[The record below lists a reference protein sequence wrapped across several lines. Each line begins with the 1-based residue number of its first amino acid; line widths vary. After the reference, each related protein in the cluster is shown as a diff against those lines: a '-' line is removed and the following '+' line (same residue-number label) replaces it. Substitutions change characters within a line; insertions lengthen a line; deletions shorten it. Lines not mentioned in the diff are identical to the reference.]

1 MAFLSTKM
9 DKNVPV
15 IKGIQVVYTSSS
27 SKKPPNAIAE
37 MYGMSADIN
46 SGFGGDYVW
55 LVPIWTTN
63 MTEGVTKIRS
73 VVQMSWNSAYS
84 DLAAGSGGD
93 YRYLKMEKEIGSSKR
108 IKSVGLLRSSKHIKD
123 IREFG
128 WDERTSDIN
137 ENRGGNYLYLCWKY
151 L

>member
-1 MAFLSTKM
+1 M

-27 SKKPPNAIAE
+27 SKKPPNAIEE

-55 LVPIWTTN
+55 LVPIWTTY
-63 MTEGVTKIRS
+63 MMEGVTKIHF
-73 VVQMSWNSAYS
+73 VVQMSWNSTYS
-84 DLAAGSGGD
+84 DLAAGAGGG
-93 YRYLKMEKEIGSSKR
+93 YRYLKMEKDIGSSKR

-151 L
+151 HSLL